1 MEATDRRGEGGD
13 QGDLRG
19 EAGGV
24 LPENRGFQM
33 NYERAIEILEM
44 LLNGIDPVTGEILPE
59 KGTHAEPEV
68 IRALYKGIQ
77 ALSREAKQ
85 EKTEDISSEPG
96 TTQRKVNANRP
107 WTKEDDQQLM
117 EFFRNQAPIE
127 EICAVLQR
135 RPIGI
140 NNRLVFLGLVERTTD
155 RFGNQLKPGFE
166 RVFTP
171 WQPEEDV
178 RLREMFNEEKTIK
191 DMMEVF
197 HRTENGIKYR
207 LEKLQLIDDAEN
219 YPEESDTSP
228 RIDNEDLRER
238 FLRSEKTSQIASLY
252 GQSEQAIRARLF
264 YMGLGGSGPHLLPDR
279 NKDK

>member
-1 MEATDRRGEGGD
+1 
-13 QGDLRG
+13 
-19 EAGGV
+19 
-24 LPENRGFQM
+24 M
-33 NYERAIEILEM
+33 NNERAIEILEM

-59 KGTHAEPEV
+59 KGPHAEPEV

-77 ALSREAKQ
+77 ALSREARQ
-85 EKTEDISSEPG
+85 EKTESMPSEPG
-96 TTQRKVNANRP
+96 PKQRKANASRP
-107 WTKEDDQQLM
+107 WTKEDDQQLI
-117 EFFRNQAPIE
+117 ELFKNQIPVE
-127 EICAVLQR
+127 EICSVLQR
-135 RPIGI
+135 RPRGI

-171 WQPEEDV
+171 WKPEEDV

-219 YPEESDTSP
+219 YPEVSDTSS
-228 RIDNEDLRER
+228 RTDNEDLRER
-238 FLRSEKTSQIASLY
+238 FLRGETISQIASRY
-252 GQSEQAIRARLF
+252 GRSEEAIRARLF
-264 YMGLGGSGPHLLPDR
+264 YMGFGGSGHHLLPDR
-279 NKDK
+279 DKDK